1 MADSKLLADSI
12 AQTIL
17 KMIEVEN
24 RFSIGDK
31 LPNENELAKELGVS
45 RSTLREA
52 IKILTTNGVLE
63 IKRGKGTFVTNNT
76 IIE

>member
-31 LPNENELAKELGVS
+31 LPNENYTICSQFTSEL
-45 RSTLREA
+45 
-52 IKILTTNGVLE
+52 KIISEYSQET
-63 IKRGKGTFVTNNT
+63 GKKYTC
-76 IIE
+76 